1 MISAMTPLSQPN
13 PQNRGNLRLLEAL
26 GWLYSVTTG
35 VLKSIIIQLLHDET
49 EADDAL
55 QEVFLQVWDRSP
67 SYCPGKSDELA
78 PHARKTTRD

>member
-1 MISAMTPLSQPN
+1 MTPLSQPN

-26 GWLYSVTTG
+26 GWLYKRYHWG
-35 VLKSIIIQLLHDET
+35 VKSIVIQLLHDET